1 MSNIILF
8 GGSSEL
14 GIKVAE
20 KIFTDTP
27 RFDHIT
33 LVSTSLQDSQWTV
46 KWDPQSATDVN
57 DVLKKIVFEKDD
69 IVIIATG
76 YLGEPQLLEQPKFN
90 LQEIDKIIRI
100 NFVIPLFVLM
110 GVSEELSKVG
120 GGKIMV
126 MTSSAA
132 FPALE
137 TNLVYGTAKRNLDDL
152 ALHLSR
158 MLKKSNID
166 ISVIRSGFVPTK
178 LNHGRKPTPF
188 AITADQVA
196 DIVAKQI
203 NAQVI
208 WTPSIFR
215 LISLSLTWI
224 PFMKK
229 MASKKVKAS
238 WD

>member
-8 GGSSEL
+8 GGSSEI

-20 KIFTDTP
+20 KIFTDIP
-27 RFDHIT
+27 RFDHIK
-33 LVSTSLQDSQWTV
+33 LVSTSLQDSEWTV
-46 KWDPQSATDVN
+46 KWDPQNADDVN
-57 DVLKKIVFEKDD
+57 NVLKKVVFEKDD
-69 IVIIATG
+69 IVVIAMG
-76 YLGEPQLLEQPKFN
+76 YLGEQELLKQPKFN
-90 LQEIDKIIRI
+90 LPEIEKIIRV
-100 NFVIPLFVLM
+100 NFEIPLFVLM
-110 GVSEELSKVG
+110 GTSEALSKVG

-132 FPALE
+132 FPVLE

-158 MLKKSNID
+158 TLSKSKID

-188 AITADQVA
+188 AISADQVA
-196 DIVAKQI
+196 DIVSKQI
-203 NAQVI
+203 NAKII

-224 PFMKK
+224 PLMSRL
-229 MASKKVKAS
+229 ASKKVKDS

>member
-8 GGSSEL
+8 GGSSEI

-20 KIFTDTP
+20 KIFTDSP

-46 KWDPQSATDVN
+46 KWDPQSATDVT
-57 DVLKKIVFEKDD
+57 DVLEKIVFEKDD

-76 YLGEPQLLEQPKFN
+76 YLGEPNLLEQPKFN
-90 LQEIDKIIRI
+90 LQEIEKIIRI
-100 NFVIPLFVLM
+100 NFEIPLFVLM
-110 GVSEELSKVG
+110 GASEELSKVG

-126 MTSSAA
+126 MTSTAA
-132 FPALE
+132 FPVLE
-137 TNLVYGTAKRNLDDL
+137 TNLVYGTAKRHLDDL

-158 MLKKSNID
+158 TLSKSNID

-178 LNHGRKPTPF
+178 LNEGRKATPF

-196 DIVAKQI
+196 DIVTKQI
-203 NAQVI
+203 NAKII
-208 WTPSIFR
+208 WTPSIFK

-224 PFMKK
+224 PLMKK
-229 MASKKVKAS
+229 LASKKVNAS
-238 WD
+238 WH